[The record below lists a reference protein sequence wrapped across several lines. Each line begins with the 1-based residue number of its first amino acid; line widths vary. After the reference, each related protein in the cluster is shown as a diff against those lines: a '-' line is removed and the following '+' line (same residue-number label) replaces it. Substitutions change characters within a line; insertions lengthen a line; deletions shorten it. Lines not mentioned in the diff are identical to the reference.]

1 MGCMV
6 LELDVVV
13 CVNCIVLKLL
23 FVKGV
28 RCVRVVMSG
37 NCGAWELKTVSYVD
51 GKWCVGNLVCGGFSV
66 SNYLQGNLGTRRHDR
81 LILAGKVPQIC
92 QAQAEG
98 EFRGVWK
105 RKLGRSE
112 EEGVNGKTC

>member
-1 MGCMV
+1 MPHTAYCMGCMV

-37 NCGAWELKTVSYVD
+37 NCGAW
-51 GKWCVGNLVCGGFSV
+51 
-66 SNYLQGNLGTRRHDR
+66 
-81 LILAGKVPQIC
+81 
-92 QAQAEG
+92 
-98 EFRGVWK
+98 
-105 RKLGRSE
+105 
-112 EEGVNGKTC
+112 

>member
-1 MGCMV
+1 MGITVCGSCGVGFAMCMGCMV

-66 SNYLQGNLGTRRHDR
+66 SNYLQGNLDW
-81 LILAGKVPQIC
+81 A
-92 QAQAEG
+92 A
-98 EFRGVWK
+98 
-105 RKLGRSE
+105 
-112 EEGVNGKTC
+112 